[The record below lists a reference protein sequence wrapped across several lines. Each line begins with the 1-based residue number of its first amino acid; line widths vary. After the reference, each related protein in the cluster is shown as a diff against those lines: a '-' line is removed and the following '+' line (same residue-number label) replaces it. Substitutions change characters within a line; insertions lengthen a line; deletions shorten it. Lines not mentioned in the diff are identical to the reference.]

1 MNRSFA
7 LVLAVAATTVLG
19 CRAVPRAR
27 VAPGTRVA
35 VVLDRA
41 IAPDAREAQ
50 ANAQQQIG
58 DWMERDLVNV
68 LGSAGFAAGVV
79 ASPNHAP
86 PGEGSYVLAVKLV
99 RYNPGSK
106 AARMFVGF
114 GAGSAGLDI
123 SYELRTANGRV
134 LLAQADGVNSSI
146 DWRKIARKLNVNMT
160 RAVSGVLSR

>member
-7 LVLAVAATTVLG
+7 LVLAVAASAALG
-19 CRAVPRAR
+19 CRAVPVAN
-27 VAPGTRVA
+27 VAPNTRVS

-41 IAPDAREAQ
+41 IPPDMQPPQ
-50 ANAQQQIG
+50 ANAQSQIG

-68 LGSAGFAAGVV
+68 LGSAGFASGVL
-79 ASPNHAP
+79 ASPKDAP
-86 PGEGSYVLAVKLV
+86 AGDASYVLAVKLV

-123 SYELRTANGRV
+123 SYELRSRDGKV
-134 LLAQADGVNSSI
+134 LLAQNDGVSSSI